1 MAKAAIVKTYN
12 ISASGILSIENNI
25 VGIENPDT
33 GEFFDL
39 SELLSDFADKSIK
52 MNVSYDEDYGVDE

>member
-1 MAKAAIVKTYN
+1 MAKAAIVKKYN

>member
-1 MAKAAIVKTYN
+1 MAKAAIVKKYN
-12 ISASGILSIENNI
+12 ISASGVLSIENNI

-52 MNVSYDEDYGVDE
+52 MSVSYDEDYGVDE